1 MAGRFY
7 PRDPDALRALVE
19 GQLAEVHAAASPATA
34 AIVPHAGLQYSGQ
47 CAAQVFKRIDLA
59 PTIVILAP
67 NHTGALTAVG
77 GASAWTSGAF
87 QTPLGDVPVAEEFL
101 LRLCEACDLVSH
113 DSLAH
118 EHEHAIEVELPFVT
132 LLSPQSVIAP
142 IVLAWDDWERCSTL
156 ARALAALVNEWP
168 EPVSLLAS
176 SDMTHY
182 ESADVAAAK
191 DRLAL
196 DNVQRLDGEGLLAT
210 CHRERITMC
219 GRAPAATV
227 LEAARLLGRD
237 EAEVVD
243 YRHSGWVTRDD
254 TQVVAYAGV
263 VIR

>member
-7 PRDPDALRALVE
+7 PSDPDALRALVE
-19 GQLAEVHAAASPATA
+19 GQLAEVHAAAAPATA

-47 CAAQVFKRIDLA
+47 CAAEVFKRIDLA

-101 LRLCEACDLVSH
+101 RRLCDTCDLISH

-118 EHEHAIEVELPFVT
+118 KHEHAIEVELPFVT
-132 LLSPQSVIAP
+132 ILSPESAIAP
-142 IVLAWDDWERCSTL
+142 IVLAWDEWERCRTL
-156 ARALAALVNEWP
+156 ARALAALVKEWP

-182 ESADVAAAK
+182 ESADVAERK
-191 DRLAL
+191 DRMAL
-196 DNVQRLDGEGLLAT
+196 DKVQRLDGEGLLAT

-227 LEAARLLGRD
+227 LEAARLLGRN

-243 YRHSGWVTRDD
+243 YRNSGWVTRDD
-254 TQVVAYAGV
+254 TQVVADAGV